1 MTATGPEARSVSSDR
16 TAPGPGGDGP
26 RRRAEGEAFQGAS
39 PEDSPEHAYFRA
51 LEETFIRLR
60 GAPLLLSP
68 ADWRVASA
76 WYSEGIPLTVV
87 VRALEE
93 VFARR
98 RERGAKGRIQSL
110 RYCAPAVAAA
120 WEEIRSL
127 TAPGRQAEA
136 EPLLVAPRLAALA
149 AALPAELED
158 RQGWARRITA
168 LAGGTE
174 EVEAALAD
182 LDRELLGDLEATQEP
197 GVREQLAG
205 EMEAALARLATR
217 LGDRELEE
225 ARGRLL
231 RLLLRQRLGLPVLS
245 LFSPEAEPP
254 TEA

>member
-1 MTATGPEARSVSSDR
+1 MSATGPE
-16 TAPGPGGDGP
+16 G
-26 RRRAEGEAFQGAS
+26 S
-39 PEDSPEHAYFRA
+39 PETSPEHAYFRA
-51 LEETFIRLR
+51 IEETFIRLR

-68 ADWRVASA
+68 ADWRVASG
-76 WYSEGIPLTVV
+76 WYSEGIPLAVV
-87 VRALEE
+87 ARALEE

-98 RERGAKGRIQSL
+98 RERSARGRIQSL

-149 AALPAELED
+149 AALPEGLAD
-158 RQGWARRITA
+158 RRRWGRRITS

-174 EVEAALAD
+174 EVEAALAR
-182 LDRELLGDLEATQEP
+182 LDRELLEGLEAAQEP
-197 GVREQLAG
+197 AAREELAR

-231 RLLLRQRLGLPVLS
+231 RLLLRQHRGLPVLS

-254 TEA
+254 EEG